1 MGRHCRTGRQGRLV
15 SVSLRDICGVLCMLA
30 LCKSK
35 GTRNLR
41 AHLSMRHAAGLIH
54 AHALRARIGSISLE
68 HVLRAFACFLT
79 WCGGCSLKARGFHLT
94 PRTHRRPL
102 PESVIIYM
110 YIYTHTHTYI
120 YKCIYTHTHTYVSAL
135 PAQRARTHT
144 HPPTT
149 PPPSPQATNCWH
161 ATHGCSTI
169 ATLTYPTP
177 PGSCKPVSS
186 S

>member
-94 PRTHRRPL
+94 PSCAKLTFCLQPVYNPYTPPTILIIYLTPIKPRRHQCHHRRFAIL
-102 PESVIIYM
+102 
-110 YIYTHTHTYI
+110 
-120 YKCIYTHTHTYVSAL
+120 L
-135 PAQRARTHT
+135 Q
-144 HPPTT
+144 
-149 PPPSPQATNCWH
+149 
-161 ATHGCSTI
+161 
-169 ATLTYPTP
+169 
-177 PGSCKPVSS
+177 
-186 S
+186 